1 MTFSDSNSEFPVDS
15 EEETSEGLAKRCE
28 EFLVKNEET
37 LQQFKSLKQHILQEN
52 KCIKDSYEQF
62 WKKYNFV
69 LQKQGLQAKIL
80 AEKES
85 NFELESKDL
94 TQSMIFNRNNLP
106 NYDFMSQSIAEYF
119 PKIEK
124 SSNKIIFLPKKNI
137 VFIDKSKL
145 FNSPNHDKHQSNCI
159 RKYHM
164 ILNPS
169 EDIPASIIEKNG

>member
-1 MTFSDSNSEFPVDS
+1 MQENDFSKFSDSDSEFLLDS
-15 EEETSEGLAKRCE
+15 EEETNEGLANKCE

-37 LQQFKSLKQHILQEN
+37 LQRFKNLKQHILQEN
-52 KCIKDSYEQF
+52 KSIKDSYEQF

-85 NFELESKDL
+85 NFEQESKDL
-94 TQSMIFNRNNLP
+94 TQSMIFNRSNFA

-124 SSNKIIFLPKKNI
+124 SSNILFLT
-137 VFIDKSKL
+137 
-145 FNSPNHDKHQSNCI
+145 
-159 RKYHM
+159 
-164 ILNPS
+164 
-169 EDIPASIIEKNG
+169 EKN